1 MDAYQQDLTLMRK
14 VDEMTRKPPLNDR
27 KTPAMKAVPETV
39 DGLREQILK
48 RPDGYYWI
56 APGGKQEFG
65 PFASLDDALADMQ
78 ASDAE
83 APEPGESLSEA
94 ESELGISDWI
104 DPETGEPAEG
114 LSPPHLDEE

>member
-1 MDAYQQDLTLMRK
+1 MRK
-14 VDEMTRKPPLNDR
+14 VEEMTRKTPLTER
-27 KTPAMKAVPETV
+27 QTPAMKAVPETV
-39 DGLREQILK
+39 DGLSEQILK
-48 RPDGYYWI
+48 RPDGYYWV
-56 APGGKQEFG
+56 APDGKQEVG
-65 PFASLDDALADMQ
+65 PFASYDDALADMQ

-83 APEPGESLSEA
+83 APEPGESLQEA

>member
-1 MDAYQQDLTLMRK
+1 
-14 VDEMTRKPPLNDR
+14 MTRKPPLTER
-27 KTPAMKAVPETV
+27 ETPTMKAVPETM
-39 DGLREQILK
+39 DGPNEQILK

-56 APGGKQEFG
+56 SPDNKQEVG
-65 PFASLDDALADMQ
+65 PFPSYDDALADMR
-78 ASDAE
+78 AADAE
-83 APEPGESLSEA
+83 SPEPGESLQEA